1 MKCFAAVAM
10 LLVAGSALADVGGAQ
25 NHQQQAQ
32 HQYADARDSFRSS
45 SDIVTSGGW
54 ESPSYAA
61 PAYQSKLNKNP
72 NT

>member
-10 LLVAGSALADVGGAQ
+10 LLVAGSALADVGVVQ
-25 NHQQQAQ
+25 NQQAQ

-72 NT
+72 KS